1 MTYKEEFIKFMVD
14 SGVLTFGDFTLKSGR
29 KAPYFINC
37 GNYKTG
43 EQLAKLG
50 GFYAD
55 CIADNKIPVET
66 LFGPAYKG
74 IPLAVSAVIALATK
88 YGIDV
93 SYCFD
98 RKEAKDHGEGGMFV
112 GKKLADGEK
121 VIIIDDVM
129 TSGKALRESM
139 SKLKSAADVN
149 VTGMVITVDR
159 MEKALDTDLSA
170 VEQAYKDFGVK
181 VYSIVN
187 INDIIKAIQDGVVE
201 GKEYLDKMLEALT
214 DVESTKTIENP
225 ENLDQY
231 GLEIPVCVITVEDG
245 QSHTLSIGL
254 ETAVGGQRY
263 FSNGDGNVY
272 LVDGDIIEHFQYGLY
287 DILKHQTLPEVA
299 QLTGLTVALPGG
311 GYEITREENSG
322 LAYSDD
328 YVWFMDGK
336 ALDND
341 LTQTLLDMVTNLNL
355 SECVDYNA
363 TDLSRYG
370 LDAPAVTATVLDG
383 GKAAY
388 TLEISASEN
397 GECYVRLSDSKMI
410 YQRDAA
416 LSDTLRYTTY
426 ADLQPDDVI
435 LMDWDTV
442 QSVAVTLDGEEY
454 LLTRTTEEKTDGEGT
469 VETVWKLDGQDVA
482 FASVLNSLSDMTSNG
497 YATGIAPEGEPE
509 ITFRFFRD
517 RDSFSQVTLSFYA
530 YNSTSC
536 LVTLDGVST
545 VTVKRETAAE
555 LVSSVKNILK

>member
-1 MTYKEEFIKFMVD
+1 MK
-14 SGVLTFGDFTLKSGR
+14 
-29 KAPYFINC
+29 N
-37 GNYKTG
+37 
-43 EQLAKLG
+43 
-50 GFYAD
+50 
-55 CIADNKIPVET
+55 
-66 LFGPAYKG
+66 
-74 IPLAVSAVIALATK
+74 
-88 YGIDV
+88 
-93 SYCFD
+93 
-98 RKEAKDHGEGGMFV
+98 
-112 GKKLADGEK
+112 GKKLLLLLLVLAVLVGATAIVGTISKNAADQEDETQTVFSLDPENVTNLGWDYSEK
-121 VIIIDDVM
+121 VSFTAGEDGWVCD
-129 TSGKALRESM
+129 
-139 SKLKSAADVN
+139 
-149 VTGMVITVDR
+149 
-159 MEKALDTDLSA
+159 
-170 VEQAYKDFGVK
+170 
-181 VYSIVN
+181 
-187 INDIIKAIQDGVVE
+187 QDGAFPVDE
-201 GKEYLDKMLEALT
+201 TCLDKMLEVLT

-245 QSHTLSIGL
+245 PLIVSESITVEDGKSHTLSIGL

-272 LVDGDIIEHFQYGLY
+272 LVDKDIIENFQYGLY
-287 DILKHQTLPEVA
+287 DVLKHQTLPEVA
-299 QLTGLTVALPGG
+299 QLTGIKVELPEG
-311 GYEITREENSG
+311 GYEITRQENSG

-363 TDLSRYG
+363 SDLSLYG

-388 TLEISASEN
+388 TLEISASEG

-410 YQRDAA
+410 YQRDAT

-442 QSVAVTLDGEEY
+442 QSVAVTVDGEEY
-454 LLTRTTEEKTDGEGT
+454 LLTRTTEEKTDDEGT
-469 VETVWKLDGQDVA
+469 VTEETVWKLDGQDVA
-482 FASVLNSLSDMTSNG
+482 FASVLNSLSGMTSNG
-497 YATGIAPEGEPE
+497 YATGITPEGEPE

-545 VTVKRETAAE
+545 FTVKRLTAAE
-555 LVSSVKNILK
+555 MVSSVKNILT

>member
-1 MTYKEEFIKFMVD
+1 MCDQDAAFPLD
-14 SGVLTFGDFTLKSGR
+14 
-29 KAPYFINC
+29 
-37 GNYKTG
+37 
-43 EQLAKLG
+43 
-50 GFYAD
+50 
-55 CIADNKIPVET
+55 ET
-66 LFGPAYKG
+66 
-74 IPLAVSAVIALATK
+74 
-88 YGIDV
+88 
-93 SYCFD
+93 
-98 RKEAKDHGEGGMFV
+98 
-112 GKKLADGEK
+112 
-121 VIIIDDVM
+121 
-129 TSGKALRESM
+129 
-139 SKLKSAADVN
+139 
-149 VTGMVITVDR
+149 
-159 MEKALDTDLSA
+159 
-170 VEQAYKDFGVK
+170 
-181 VYSIVN
+181 
-187 INDIIKAIQDGVVE
+187 
-201 GKEYLDKMLEALT
+201 YLDKMLEALT

-245 QSHTLSIGL
+245 RSHTLSIGL

-263 FSNGDGNVY
+263 FSNGDGNVDP
-272 LVDGDIIEHFQYGLY
+272 VDGDIIEHFQYGLY
-287 DILKHQTLPEVA
+287 DVLKHQTLPEVT
-299 QLTGLTVALPGG
+299 QLTGLTVALPDG

-363 TDLSRYG
+363 SDLSRYG

-388 TLEISASEN
+388 TLEISTSEN
-397 GECYVRLSDSKMI
+397 GECYVRLSGSKMI
-410 YQRDAA
+410 YQRDAT

-426 ADLQPDDVI
+426 ADLQPDHVI

-442 QSVAVTLDGEEY
+442 QSVAVTVDGGSEEY
-454 LLTRTTEEKTDGEGT
+454 VLTRTSEEKTDDEGT

-517 RDSFSQVTLSFYA
+517 RGQLSP
-530 YNSTSC
+530 
-536 LVTLDGVST
+536 
-545 VTVKRETAAE
+545 R
-555 LVSSVKNILK
+555 

>member
-1 MTYKEEFIKFMVD
+1 MK
-14 SGVLTFGDFTLKSGR
+14 
-29 KAPYFINC
+29 N
-37 GNYKTG
+37 
-43 EQLAKLG
+43 
-50 GFYAD
+50 
-55 CIADNKIPVET
+55 
-66 LFGPAYKG
+66 
-74 IPLAVSAVIALATK
+74 
-88 YGIDV
+88 
-93 SYCFD
+93 
-98 RKEAKDHGEGGMFV
+98 
-112 GKKLADGEK
+112 GKKLLLLLLILAVLVGATAIAGAIGKNAADQEDETRTVFSLDPENVTNLGWDYSEK
-121 VIIIDDVM
+121 VSFTAGEDGWVCDQD
-129 TSGKALRESM
+129 
-139 SKLKSAADVN
+139 AAFP
-149 VTGMVITVDR
+149 VD
-159 MEKALDTDLSA
+159 ET
-170 VEQAYKDFGVK
+170 
-181 VYSIVN
+181 
-187 INDIIKAIQDGVVE
+187 
-201 GKEYLDKMLEALT
+201 YLDKMLETLT

-231 GLEIPVCVITVEDG
+231 GLEIPVCVITVADG

-272 LVDGDIIEHFQYGLY
+272 LVDSDIIESFQYGLY
-287 DILKHQTLPEVA
+287 DVLKHQTLPQVI
-299 QLTGLTVALPGG
+299 QLTGLTVKLPDG
-311 GYEITREENSG
+311 GYEITREEGRG

-363 TDLSRYG
+363 SDLSQYG
-370 LDAPAVTATVLDG
+370 LDAPAVTVTVLDG

-388 TLEISASEN
+388 TLEISASED

-410 YQRDAA
+410 YRRDAA

-442 QSVAVTLDGEEY
+442 RSVAVTVDGKESV
-454 LLTRTTEEKTDGEGT
+454 LTRTTEEKTDDEGT
-469 VETVWKLDGQDVA
+469 VTEETVWKLDGQDVA
-482 FASVLNSLSDMTSNG
+482 FASVLDSLSDMTSSG

-509 ITFRFFRD
+509 ITFRIFRD
-517 RDSFSQVTLSFYA
+517 RESFSEVTLCFYA

-545 VTVKRETAAE
+545 VTVNRETAAE
-555 LVSSVKNILK
+555 LVSSVEKLLK

>member
-1 MTYKEEFIKFMVD
+1 MK
-14 SGVLTFGDFTLKSGR
+14 
-29 KAPYFINC
+29 N
-37 GNYKTG
+37 
-43 EQLAKLG
+43 
-50 GFYAD
+50 
-55 CIADNKIPVET
+55 
-66 LFGPAYKG
+66 
-74 IPLAVSAVIALATK
+74 
-88 YGIDV
+88 
-93 SYCFD
+93 
-98 RKEAKDHGEGGMFV
+98 
-112 GKKLADGEK
+112 GKKLLLLLLILAVLVGATAIAGAIGKNAAGQEDETRTVFSLNPETVTNLGWDYSEK
-121 VIIIDDVM
+121 VSFTAGEDGWVCD
-129 TSGKALRESM
+129 
-139 SKLKSAADVN
+139 
-149 VTGMVITVDR
+149 
-159 MEKALDTDLSA
+159 
-170 VEQAYKDFGVK
+170 
-181 VYSIVN
+181 
-187 INDIIKAIQDGVVE
+187 QDGAFPVDE
-201 GKEYLDKMLEALT
+201 TYLDKMLEALT

-287 DILKHQTLPEVA
+287 DVLKHQTLPEIA
-299 QLTGLTVALPGG
+299 QITGLTVALPDG

-363 TDLSRYG
+363 SDLSRYG

-388 TLEISASEN
+388 TLEISTSEN
-397 GECYVRLSDSKMI
+397 GECYVRLSGSKMI
-410 YQRDAA
+410 YQRDAT

-442 QSVAVTLDGEEY
+442 QSVAVTLDGEECV
-454 LLTRTTEEKTDGEGT
+454 LTRTTEEKTDDEGT

-482 FASVLNSLSDMTSNG
+482 FASVLSNLSSMVSNG
-497 YATGIAPEGEPE
+497 YATGITPEEEPE